1 MKNRSLW
8 QILAFYAAASWVVL
22 QVVDV
27 VKDNL
32 GLPDWVFP
40 FALLLLLVGLP
51 IIVATA
57 VVQAR
62 GTPGGEAPS
71 DRGAPPAEAAEA
83 APPPPSDLSPRRLF
97 TWRNALVGGGLAFVL
112 LAVVT
117 TGFMFMRDRGI
128 GPVGSLVARGM
139 LAEQAPI
146 VLAQFE
152 SPDPSIGSAATE
164 ALRID
169 LSQSN
174 VVRLVDPASLTDAL
188 ARMQRATDEP
198 LTLEVA
204 KEIAVREGYAA
215 VITGVI
221 TAVGNG
227 YVLTS
232 RIVDA
237 SSGQTLASDRQSAA
251 NADEIIPAID
261 RLSAK
266 MRERIGESY
275 SDLRADEPLDQ
286 VTTASLAALQKYSQG
301 IEVFDTGGDEDVGN
315 ALLEEAVRLDPGFA
329 MAWRKLGLTRTGGRA
344 RNLEAFEKAYESRDR
359 LTERERLH
367 TEATYYTQVT
377 QDDQAAITTYER
389 LLELDPNDD
398 WALNNIGVVY
408 STLGDY
414 ALAEQYYE
422 RANVVDS
429 SGVLSFR
436 NAARMEISQGKLDEA
451 QASLDGIYEMFPR
464 DEVSAGLRVF
474 LETVRGDYEAATAAA
489 NRFSELGTDPR
500 VEMERTSFL
509 SAIAA
514 TQGRLAEAEELALE
528 SARHHEASGRAQPML
543 AMAQSLAW
551 VDLNVREDT
560 ARARERLEFMMASDG
575 FSSLDPLTRNYGPVI
590 TLLSHT
596 GSRSE
601 VAEKIAE
608 MEAEVPEEY
617 RQDMEDDYLTWEGIL
632 LAREG
637 RLEEAIDTLERRE
650 ISGCELCRYMPV
662 AKFYDRAGK
671 RDSAIVLYEG
681 YVNSH
686 VASRLW
692 WDEDSLGPALE
703 RLGQLH
709 DEQGDLENAALY
721 YARFVELWADADA
734 ELQPR
739 VEVARAR
746 LEEIIRE
753 RG

>member
-57 VVQAR
+57 VVQGRHAA
-62 GTPGGEAPS
+62 GG
-71 DRGAPPAEAAEA
+71 PAEPGSSPASESQAMSAAGSE
-83 APPPPSDLSPRRLF
+83 LSSRRLF
-97 TWRNALVGGGLAFVL
+97 TWRNALVGGALAFVL
-112 LAVVT
+112 LTAVT
-117 TGFMFMRDRGI
+117 TGFMFMRNRGI
-128 GPVGSLVARGM
+128 GPVGSLVAKGM
-139 LAEQAPI
+139 LAEQAAL

-174 VVRLVDPASLTDAL
+174 VVALVDPVSLTDAL
-188 ARMQRATDEP
+188 TRMQRSTDEP

-204 KEIAVREGYAA
+204 REIAVREGYAA
-215 VITGVI
+215 VIAGDI

-261 RLSAK
+261 RLSAR

-275 SDLRADEPLDQ
+275 SDLRAEEPLDR
-286 VTTASLAALQKYSQG
+286 VTTASLEALQKYTSG

-414 ALAEQYYE
+414 ALAEEYYE

-500 VEMERTSFL
+500 VEMERTSLL

-543 AMAQSLAW
+543 GMAQSLAW

-575 FSSLDPLTRNYGPVI
+575 FNSLDPLTRDYGAVI
-590 TLLSHT
+590 ILLSET

-617 RQDMEDDYLTWEGIL
+617 RQDMEDQYLTWEGIL

-637 RLEEAIDTLERRE
+637 RLEEAIETLERRE

-671 RDSAIVLYEG
+671 RDSAIVLSEG
-681 YVNSH
+681 YVTSH
-686 VASRLW
+686 VASRLR
-692 WDEDSLGPALE
+692 WDEDSLGPSLE
-703 RLGQLH
+703 RLGQLY
-709 DEQGDLENAALY
+709 DEAGDLENAAVY
-721 YARFVELWADADA
+721 YARFVELWADADV

-739 VEVARAR
+739 VEAARAR

>member
-57 VVQAR
+57 VVQGRHAA
-62 GTPGGEAPS
+62 GG
-71 DRGAPPAEAAEA
+71 PAEPGSSPASESQAMSAAGSE
-83 APPPPSDLSPRRLF
+83 LSSRRLF
-97 TWRNALVGGGLAFVL
+97 TWRNALVGGALAFVL
-112 LAVVT
+112 LTAVT
-117 TGFMFMRDRGI
+117 TGFMFMRNRGI
-128 GPVGSLVARGM
+128 GPVGSLVAKGM
-139 LAEQAPI
+139 LAEQAAL

-174 VVRLVDPASLTDAL
+174 VVALVDPVSLTDAL
-188 ARMQRATDEP
+188 TRMQRSTDEP

-204 KEIAVREGYAA
+204 REIAVREGYAA
-215 VITGVI
+215 VIAGDI

-261 RLSAK
+261 RLSAR

-275 SDLRADEPLDQ
+275 SDLRAEEPLDR
-286 VTTASLAALQKYSQG
+286 VTTASLEALQKYTSG

-414 ALAEQYYE
+414 ALAEEYYE

-500 VEMERTSFL
+500 VEMERTSLL

-543 AMAQSLAW
+543 GMAQSLAW

-575 FSSLDPLTRNYGPVI
+575 FNSLDPLTRDYGAVI
-590 TLLSHT
+590 ILLSET

-617 RQDMEDDYLTWEGIL
+617 RQDMEDQYLTWEGIL

-637 RLEEAIDTLERRE
+637 RLEEAIETLERRE

-686 VASRLW
+686 VASRLR
-692 WDEDSLGPALE
+692 WDEDSLGPSLE
-703 RLGQLH
+703 RLGQLY
-709 DEQGDLENAALY
+709 DEAGDLENAAVY
-721 YARFVELWADADA
+721 YARFVELWADADV

-739 VEVARAR
+739 VEAARAR